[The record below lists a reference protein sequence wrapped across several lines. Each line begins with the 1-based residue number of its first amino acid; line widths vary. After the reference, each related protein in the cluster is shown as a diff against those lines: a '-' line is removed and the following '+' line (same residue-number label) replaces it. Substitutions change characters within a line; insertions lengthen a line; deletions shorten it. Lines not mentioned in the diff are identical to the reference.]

1 MFMQW
6 RQLARI
12 LPLGVYA
19 SLLTWFSLTP
29 GMDSGA
35 GFSHAD
41 KVMHLGAY
49 FVFVLLCLPVMR
61 PDSRIAG
68 FVLPIILFGA
78 LLEMGQGHVPKREMS
93 PWDFLA
99 NSLGALL
106 GGLTVLKLR
115 LSPGHARERDG
126 SR

>member
-6 RQLARI
+6 RRLARI
-12 LPLGVYA
+12 PPPGVYA
-19 SLLTWFSLTP
+19 SLPTWFSLTP

-41 KVMHLGAY
+41 KVMRLGAY
-49 FVFVLLCLPVMR
+49 FVFVLLCLPVTR
-61 PDSRIAG
+61 PDSRSAG
-68 FVLPIILFGA
+68 FVPPIILLGA
-78 LLEMGQGHVPKREMS
+78 LLEIGQGHVPQREMS

-115 LSPGHARERDG
+115 LSPGHAQERDG